1 MSLAKISKVSEPI
14 PGADPIPPASWGHGG
29 RSNLQA
35 FQLECISTSERDA
48 HVSSYLIGLSLKGMR
63 NIRGFRFPAFCTR
76 SERMSVEKIL
86 RAAITASNKGGKYA
100 TGNEITSDMMA
111 PSYEPWGG
119 YFSTEWAQDRLHFS
133 NIAETVKIS
142 VNHED
147 HMSVRVN
154 GTGDN
159 FSAREIFEQYA
170 TTIKGVEKEL
180 NEYGY
185 SFVRDNTYGYH
196 TSFPQNMGTGLT
208 ATVEVLLPVLMKKNP
223 GPVFEKLGLNYPTAA
238 KLASGVCEITPML
251 RIGVSEVEQVQILV
265 DGTYVRHSLH
275 SIKLIN
281 KLSSCHSSA
290 TNEFPY
296 PLQTGL
302 DGDGGCPRE
311 RRHRR
316 MR

>member
-1 MSLAKISKVSEPI
+1 MSLAKITKVPEPI

-35 FQLECISTSERDA
+35 YDLECFSTSEREA
-48 HVSSYLIGLSLKGMR
+48 HVSTYLIGLYLKGMR

-76 SERMSVEKIL
+76 SERKSVEKIL

-119 YFSTEWAQDRLHFS
+119 YFSTEWAQDRLHFTNTAQTV
-133 NIAETVKIS
+133 NIC

-147 HMSVRVN
+147 HMSVRVT
-154 GTGDN
+154 GTGVG

-170 TTIKGVEKEL
+170 STIKGVEKEL

-196 TSFPQNMGTGLT
+196 TSFPQNMGTGLIS
-208 ATVEVLLPVLMKKNP
+208 TVEVLLPILMKKNP
-223 GPVFEKLGLNYPTAA
+223 APVFEKLGLNYPTAA
-238 KLASGVCEITPML
+238 KLASGVCEISPML
-251 RIGVSEVEQVQILV
+251 RVGVSEVEQVQILI
-265 DGTYVRHSLH
+265 DGTYVRTSYYYIKFVSHHLATQVWLISFPSL
-275 SIKLIN
+275 L
-281 KLSSCHSSA
+281 L
-290 TNEFPY
+290 
-296 PLQTGL
+296 
-302 DGDGGCPRE
+302 
-311 RRHRR
+311 
-316 MR
+316 